1 MVVLGKKLLG
11 KPRDEEHAK
20 AMLLN
25 LSGKWH
31 KVITS
36 VAIISP
42 KGRVLFHDTAWV
54 KFRNIDEGEIDEYI
68 KTGEPMDKAGAYAVQ
83 GYGAKFV
90 EKIRGDFYTV
100 MGLPVVKTDLFLRR
114 LLD

>member
-1 MVVLGKKLLG
+1 
-11 KPRDEEHAK
+11 
-20 AMLLN
+20 
-25 LSGKWH
+25 
-31 KVITS
+31 
-36 VAIISP
+36 
-42 KGRVLFHDTAWV
+42 VLFHDTAWV

>member
-1 MVVLGKKLLG
+1 M
-11 KPRDEEHAK
+11 
-20 AMLLN
+20 
-25 LSGKWH
+25 
-31 KVITS
+31 
-36 VAIISP
+36 
-42 KGRVLFHDTAWV
+42 LFHDTAWV

-83 GYGAKFV
+83 GYGARFV